1 MHKIDSL
8 YKKLWE
14 SKLKNNFIDLWIPYE
29 FQFFKE
35 RIVIE
40 KNIEQIFRI
49 FVCNYNI
56 IKTEFNNVNWLE
68 KILHCNAII
77 ILTHTCILKLQKI
90 LILGGI
96 ISSILLRCNFLYL
109 EKRDS
114 FLFHAQLF

>member
-77 ILTHTCILKLQKI
+77 ILTHACILNLQKI

-96 ISSILLRCNFLYL
+96 ISSILLRYNFLYL